1 MCWSVERKVLSLLR
15 FLSARRKRNSSH
27 VWRAI
32 LHGREALCKGLI
44 KRVGD
49 RTTICAFDDPWIP
62 ANMNGRPL
70 CKLPD
75 APVMM
80 VDELIGMGQI
90 CWFKE
95 KMEENFI
102 ETDR

>member
-1 MCWSVERKVLSLLR
+1 
-15 FLSARRKRNSSH
+15 
-27 VWRAI
+27 
-32 LHGREALCKGLI
+32 
-44 KRVGD
+44 
-49 RTTICAFDDPWIP
+49 
-62 ANMNGRPL
+62 MNGRPL